1 MWSSI
6 VKKEKK
12 NNITINKKNKK
23 NIKINNI
30 KIKNETYNGN
40 MSSEEIFE
48 MKYNMLLFD
57 YMFDIIDNLK
67 YKIDIL
73 NNNITSNDILDF
85 MENYICKNDYDEIDN
100 DSDYESDEF

>member
-12 NNITINKKNKK
+12 NNIKK
-23 NIKINNI
+23 NIKNVNI
-30 KIKNETYNGN
+30 KNIKKNIKNETYNGN

-57 YMFDIIDNLK
+57 YMFDIVDNLK

-85 MENYICKNDYDEIDN
+85 MENYICKDDYDELDN

>member
-12 NNITINKKNKK
+12 NIIKFKKKNKIKK
-23 NIKINNI
+23 N
-30 KIKNETYNGN
+30 KIKNENYDGN

-48 MKYNMLLFD
+48 MKFDMLLFD
-57 YMFDIIDNLK
+57 YMFDTVNNLK
-67 YKIDIL
+67 YRLDIL
-73 NNNITSNDILDF
+73 NNNISSNEILEF
-85 MENYICKNDYDEIDN
+85 MDNYICKDNYNEID

>member
-12 NNITINKKNKK
+12 NNIKINKKNINKK
-23 NIKINNI
+23 NVNK
-30 KIKNETYNGN
+30 KNETYNGN

-57 YMFDIIDNLK
+57 YMFDIVDNLK

-85 MENYICKNDYDEIDN
+85 MENYICKDDYDEIDN